1 MGRDPKDGMRSGRI
15 AGGRGSAGGLALVL
29 LLAAPLMIAAKCSGD
44 SAHPGEGD
52 PPTSGSDDSTGAV
65 ASAPGATAGPSEGAA
80 SATTTTTADD
90 PAALEGDT
98 TGGSD
103 APVESGDPPSAT
115 ESAGGSQP
123 EDGGEPA
130 EVASGGPP
138 PLPKPIY
145 KNVDE
150 KCGDAPGVGDKA
162 KPFTLKTPGGKELSL
177 ARYRKRVVLLNF
189 WGTWCKPCLKE
200 LPEFD
205 RLYRRYRKHG
215 LTVIAVATDD
225 DADKVQA
232 FVKQRKLAAKVAI
245 GGQELADAYGSPKF
259 PFSFVIDPKG
269 AIKAAYRGYEP
280 GCLGKLEQDIRTQ
293 LEALRR

>member
-1 MGRDPKDGMRSGRI
+1 MGRHPGAKDGMRSDRR
-15 AGGRGSAGGLALVL
+15 GRGSAGGLALAL

-52 PPTSGSDDSTGAV
+52 PSAV
-65 ASAPGATAGPSEGAA
+65 GPSESSDSGAQA
-80 SATTTTTADD
+80 PGEVTGPSDGGDVPTTTTGGPEAAPETGAETA
-90 PAALEGDT
+90 
-98 TGGSD
+98 GGSD
-103 APVESGDPPSAT
+103 APADETGPAS
-115 ESAGGSQP
+115 ESAGGQP
-123 EDGGEPA
+123 EGDTTPTA
-130 EVASGGPP
+130 VASNGPP
-138 PLPKPIY
+138 PLPKPIF
-145 KNVDE
+145 KKVDD
-150 KCGDAPGVGDKA
+150 KCGEAPGVGDKA
-162 KPFTLKTPGGKELSL
+162 KPFTLKTPAGKDLSL

-215 LTVIAVATDD
+215 LTLIAVATDE

-245 GGQELADAYGSPKF
+245 GGQDLADAYGSPKF
-259 PFSFVIDPKG
+259 PFSFVIDQQG
-269 AIKAAYRGYEP
+269 SITAAYRGYEP

>member
-1 MGRDPKDGMRSGRI
+1 MGRHPGAKDGMRSGRD
-15 AGGRGSAGGLALVL
+15 GGRRSAGGLALVLL

-44 SAHPGEGD
+44 SAHPGEGE
-52 PPTSGSDDSTGAV
+52 PTAGSNEPTDATAD
-65 ASAPGATAGPSEGAA
+65 ATAGGAA
-80 SATTTTTADD
+80 SATPATTATTDD
-90 PAALEGDT
+90 APELEGDT

-103 APVESGDPPSAT
+103 APAESGGPAPVA

-123 EDGGEPA
+123 EGGGEPA

-138 PLPKPIY
+138 PLPKPIF
-145 KNVDE
+145 KNVDK

-162 KPFTLKTPGGKELSL
+162 KPFTLKTPGGKDLSL

-245 GGQELADAYGSPKF
+245 GGQALADAYGSPKF

-269 AIKAAYRGYEP
+269 NITAAYRGYES